1 VHRPLGEDIVFSRQ
15 NKLYVADECVDR
27 VVANATVREN
37 ERMYTKEE
45 VRRAKQAYK
54 LLKCSGYPSADEAMH
69 LITDGNVQGMPLL
82 IKDDLER
89 AYGIYGTHPEYVRVQ
104 MTKKM
109 VGHQKIDISWKSVT
123 SSQSLYTDVMHIDTK
138 KFMVSVAEPLNLTF
152 QSEVENEGKLALGI
166 ALQGQ
171 LAVLR
176 SKGHITNVV
185 YTDPQILFR
194 SMTQDF
200 PGVTINVGGMG
211 D

>member
-1 VHRPLGEDIVFSRQ
+1 
-15 NKLYVADECVDR
+15 
-27 VVANATVREN
+27 
-37 ERMYTKEE
+37 
-45 VRRAKQAYK
+45 
-54 LLKCSGYPSADEAMH
+54 
-69 LITDGNVQGMPLL
+69 
-82 IKDDLER
+82 
-89 AYGIYGTHPEYVRVQ
+89 
-104 MTKKM
+104 
-109 VGHQKIDISWKSVT
+109 VT